1 MIGEVDEA
9 ILSSLKKGLS
19 GQVPEE
25 NIVLGQATG
34 KKGVCLENTN
44 FTIEE
49 AAMGSVSEVKREEM
63 EESFDADGKSK
74 AFKLSRAPV
83 NELLFVET
91 PAGTVRFQPDDYFV
105 DRQAGVITF
114 RDAPKKGSGTVR
126 IKYNLST
133 PVGESRFLKFALR
146 YAVTIKAESL
156 EERDRMTLA
165 AIEALYRD
173 MPALAMH
180 GVEDIR
186 LLRGYT
192 VKSDAAKDEDEPL
205 KLSILQYDVQAS
217 LRIDTGMSPMGKI
230 EIRQERK

>member
-1 MIGEVDEA
+1 MISEVDEA

-19 GQVPEE
+19 GQVPEDC
-25 NIVLGQATG
+25 ILLGQAIKT
-34 KKGVCLENTN
+34 KGVSLENTN

-49 AAMGSVSEVKREEM
+49 GAMGSMSEVKREER

-74 AFKLSRAPV
+74 GFKLSKAPI
-83 NELLFVET
+83 NELLFVEA

-114 RDAPKKGSGTVR
+114 RDAPKKGGDIVR
-126 IKYNLST
+126 VKYNLST
-133 PVGESRFLKFALR
+133 PVGESRFLKFMLQ

-156 EERDRMTLA
+156 EERDRMTLT
-165 AIEALYRD
+165 AIETLYRD

-192 VKSDAAKDEDEPL
+192 MKDEEEPL
-205 KLSILQYDVQAS
+205 KLSVLQYSVQAS
-217 LRIDTGMSPMGKI
+217 LRIDTDMTPMG
-230 EIRQERK
+230 EIQIKQERK

>member
-1 MIGEVDEA
+1 MISEVDEA

-19 GQVPEE
+19 GQVPEDS
-25 NIVLGQATG
+25 ILLGQAIK

-49 AAMGSVSEVKREEM
+49 TAMGSVSEVKREEM
-63 EESFDADGKSK
+63 EDTFDADGKSK
-74 AFKLSRAPV
+74 GFKLSKAPI

-114 RDAPKKGSGTVR
+114 RDAPKRGGNAVR
-126 IKYNLST
+126 VKYNLST
-133 PVGESRFLKFALR
+133 PVGESRFLKFILQ
-146 YAVTIKAESL
+146 YTVTIKAESL
-156 EERDRMTLA
+156 EQRDRMTLT

-173 MPALAMH
+173 MPALIMH

-192 VKSDAAKDEDEPL
+192 MKYEEEPL
-205 KLSILQYDVQAS
+205 KLSVLQYCVQAS
-217 LRIDTGMSPMGKI
+217 LRIDTDMTPMG
-230 EIRQERK
+230 EIQIKQERK